1 MNIDDIIAKTKTL
14 NRERG
19 STLLQ
24 VLITVAL
31 IAVVSTFAVIGVGR
45 ARDNIRLQNSVSV
58 LTGYLEKARIDAVRR
73 HDSSGTVGV
82 TFTNPTTYNVTM
94 DFGGSGTVTTRSFS
108 LESGV
113 QVIDLTLP
121 SARFNWRGRTSS
133 CTITFALQNAGGEQS
148 WVDVSDAGDTTI
160 NADVDV
166 LPTVSYANV
175 NSNSDVTSSTV
186 VSGSGVHNN
195 TADCPNGGTGA
206 PGPPITGT
214 GTGSCTGKTITANPS
229 SLSIKKNG
237 GGTGT
242 VVITLG
248 GMSGANTVTSST
260 VTNLQVSPASQSI
273 SGSSPANFSITSL
286 NNTRG
291 TFGVTFTSTCSS
303 VTVAVK
309 VTN

>member
-1 MNIDDIIAKTKTL
+1 MNIDCINARTKAL
-14 NRERG
+14 NSELG
-19 STLLQ
+19 FTLLQ
-24 VLITVAL
+24 LLITVAV
-31 IAVVSTFAVIGVGR
+31 IAIVSGFALVGWAR
-45 ARDNIRLQNSVSV
+45 ARDSIRLQNSVST

-82 TFTNPTTYNVTM
+82 AFTSPTTYNVTL
-94 DFGGSGTVTTRSFS
+94 DFGGAGTASTRSFS

-121 SARFNWRGRTSS
+121 SVIFNWRGRTSS
-133 CTITFALQNAGGEQS
+133 CTITFALQNGGGDQS

-166 LPTVSYANV
+166 LPSVTYANT
-175 NSNSDVTSSTV
+175 NSSDVSSSTV

-195 TADCPNGGTGA
+195 TADCPDSSGGSA
-206 PGPPITGT
+206 GPPITGS
-214 GTGSCTGKTITANPS
+214 GTGACTGKTITANPS
-229 SLSIKKNG
+229 SFSIRKNG
-237 GGTGT
+237 GSSGPVT
-242 VVITLG
+242 VTLS
-248 GMSGANTVTSST
+248 GMSGSNTVTSST

-273 SGSSPANFSITSL
+273 SGGSTANFSITSL

-291 TFGVTFTSTCSS
+291 TFGVTFTSVCSS

>member
-1 MNIDDIIAKTKTL
+1 MNIDCINARTKAL
-14 NRERG
+14 NSELG
-19 STLLQ
+19 FTLLQ
-24 VLITVAL
+24 VLITVAV
-31 IAVVSTFAVIGVGR
+31 IAIVSGFALVGWAR
-45 ARDNIRLQNSVSV
+45 ARDSIRLQNSVST

-82 TFTNPTTYNVTM
+82 AFTSPTTYNVTL
-94 DFGGSGTVTTRSFS
+94 DFGGAGTASTRSFS

-121 SARFNWRGRTSS
+121 SVIFNWRGRTSS
-133 CTITFALQNAGGEQS
+133 CTITFALQNGGGDQS

-166 LPTVSYANV
+166 LPSVTYANT
-175 NSNSDVTSSTV
+175 NSSNVSSSTV

-195 TADCPNGGTGA
+195 TADCPNSSGGSA
-206 PGPPITGT
+206 GPPITGS
-214 GTGSCTGKTITANPS
+214 GTGACTGKTITANPS
-229 SLSIKKNG
+229 SFSIRKNG
-237 GGTGT
+237 GSSGT
-242 VVITLG
+242 VAVTLS
-248 GMSGANTVTSST
+248 GMSGSNTVTSST

-273 SGSSPANFSITSL
+273 SGGSTANFSITSR

-291 TFGVTFTSTCSS
+291 TFGVTFTSVCSS